1 LRRSRSGKHSKRSGR
16 AGTEAPSW
24 PELARKL
31 EERGLPTSIFG
42 IDVPVLDLEAETE
55 PVSGNGM
62 LYRPRS
68 PNVIQQRIS
77 SATGSPYT
85 HAAIYLGS
93 GLIAESGVPFGVTKS
108 ALTDSMQGNQ
118 CIAVLR
124 SQLGFGGDRRRKLNE
139 FVAAVLG
146 HRKFY
151 NLIAVASFPK
161 RSAEYFA
168 NQLEFVR
175 KNYGEVTSH
184 EEFAKQSFF
193 CYSRNGEI
201 YGMSARVTLA
211 LRQRA
216 SPPSPTSRCRRR

>member
-1 LRRSRSGKHSKRSGR
+1 
-16 AGTEAPSW
+16 
-24 PELARKL
+24 
-31 EERGLPTSIFG
+31 
-42 IDVPVLDLEAETE
+42 
-55 PVSGNGM
+55 
-62 LYRPRS
+62 
-68 PNVIQQRIS
+68 
-77 SATGSPYT
+77 
-85 HAAIYLGS
+85 
-93 GLIAESGVPFGVTKS
+93 VPFGVTKS

-193 CYSRNGEI
+193 CSAFVVACYALVGIIGETAQVA
-201 YGMSARVTLA
+201 YQPNNFSPGHLGAGREHDYEQA
-211 LRQRA
+211 PPYRHRA
-216 SPPSPTSRCRRR
+216 STRWLAARHCYAPPDCNFPPSISPVLPLAPAVAARTRSRAQFRLGSWDSCQWPYDKCRCRRRG